1 MVNYKLAMQ
10 SGNKESTLSL
20 RVGRPP
26 RLEIRNTCKV
36 GSCQLPSKG
45 QQLREH
51 ARDGKRGDV
60 DMCHSLN
67 CKNIPYAA
75 WDFQPGWEKGTCQDC
90 QIPVGIAQNMPRGLI
105 SIGIA
110 SVYPV
115 LQKASRQAIQWQPSK
130 DSVVLVFLQTL
141 G

>member
-1 MVNYKLAMQ
+1 MCITPSTVRTSHMQ
-10 SGNKESTLSL
+10 YVIFIL
-20 RVGRPP
+20 V
-26 RLEIRNTCKV
+26 
-36 GSCQLPSKG
+36 
-45 QQLREH
+45 
-51 ARDGKRGDV
+51 GKRGHAKSV
-60 DMCHSLN
+60 
-67 CKNIPYAA
+67 
-75 WDFQPGWEKGTCQDC
+75 
-90 QIPVGIAQNMPRGLI
+90 QIPVGIAQNTPRGLI